1 MTELDRAVLKALL
14 DAETVKEYLD
24 FFDVSTAEATWVSL
38 FRSSLAKSGFVIIEQ
53 DAK

>member
-1 MTELDRAVLKALL
+1 MTELDKAVLKALL
-14 DAETVKEYLD
+14 DAETVKEYLAA
-24 FFDVSTAEATWVSL
+24 FDAPNSEAAWVSL